1 MAGESKVTL
10 KSSNDELFEVN
21 ELVAVESQLIKNNVE
36 DTGTATAI
44 PLPNVSSEI
53 LEVNEAAAFESQ
65 TIKKLIEGRCH
76 RYSTR
81 LRSTQTR
88 SQLFTEDEIKAWDR
102 KLITVDKN
110 TLFSL
115 GVVFFLK
122 PSFDPEF

>member
-1 MAGESKVTL
+1 MAMESKVTL
-10 KSSNDELFEVN
+10 KSSDGELFEVN
-21 ELVAVESQLIKNNVE
+21 EAV
-36 DTGTATAI
+36 G
-44 PLPNVSSEI
+44 
-53 LEVNEAAAFESQ
+53 FESQ

-102 KLITVDKN
+102 KFITVDKN

-122 PSFDPEF
+122 PSFDPKF